1 MHLTTTSRTTAD
13 VTRLETIPLCGYPM
27 PTSCTKTVPPMRIS
41 KLPRRITL
49 GTWLMV
55 AGLAPEHSA
64 FADDVLAG
72 QYYERALQAYREQ
85 NNDEA
90 IIELKNALQQNERYV
105 AAHVLLGDIYLQK
118 KSLSEAEVQLNLAKQ
133 MGADP
138 SLIVENLAKLYTYEI
153 RYNDLLK
160 EIDPVKFNNELRPSL
175 HVFRGNAY
183 LQLNQISEALNE
195 FDSATLIDP
204 SHVAAVVGRANA
216 LLKRGDRKGADLAAD
231 KALQIQPDDHGA
243 WFAKGSIKHAGMEL
257 EEALKFYDKAIELN
271 PDHVDTRL
279 ARAGLLMDLKQD
291 DKAKQDLEYVRKAYP
306 FEPKAAYLHSVLLE
320 RNGEKETAAKEL
332 VFAADTISSIKPE
345 YLSAH
350 SSTLML
356 SGLVNYS
363 LQRFDLA
370 AEYLRLYV
378 KQFPE
383 QSGPY
388 KLLATI
394 LLKKNEPEQAIDLL
408 RPIQMRNPQDQRLA
422 YLLGNAFMQAGK
434 HDMANIMF
442 SKAAALSGGDDTI
455 QTEIGLNRLAMGQ
468 EQAATQD
475 LETAYKKNPDSLQAG
490 IPLVA
495 LKMSQGDS
503 ESALQI
509 AQALYKKASK
519 NLTLLNLLGTAQV
532 SNGQYKQARQSFE
545 KAIESD
551 PNFLAAQINLSKLD
565 VGENKFDQARQRL
578 RALNQK
584 DPGNLDILVEL
595 AKVEQS
601 AGRLDAANDWLERAK
616 KLESKSL
623 PVLLASVDLKLKMGR
638 ATEASAAAQAAEA
651 VDKNNLQVVDA
662 LARSYLANN
671 NREKALGVF
680 VRMADLARFNVKQL
694 YKAARYQID
703 AGDYYEAIKTLK
715 KAVLVDEGHIPSQ
728 IALVEME
735 LNHGKPV
742 FAASR
747 AESLLK
753 RYPKR
758 AFPHQLLGDIALHD
772 QNFSVANNHYQAA
785 FELEPDTTSLMQLFD
800 SLHKTNQSDKAFA
813 LLEQWVKK
821 HPKDYAPMAAFANEL
836 LQIGNFKEAEKYY
849 DLLLKQF
856 PNEPQFLNNL
866 AYVYLNLGN
875 NKALSLAE
883 QAHKLAPGQAATN
896 DTLGW
901 ILVNSG
907 QTEQG
912 LHYLRNAHS
921 LQSQDPEIRYHI
933 GVALSK
939 MQRNDEAR
947 QELEQALKAN
957 TAFNGRD
964 QAKALLEK
972 LR

>member
-1 MHLTTTSRTTAD
+1 MRKSQLPY
-13 VTRLETIPLCGYPM
+13 RL
-27 PTSCTKTVPPMRIS
+27 
-41 KLPRRITL
+41 TL
-49 GTWLMV
+49 GTWLLV
-55 AGLAPEHSA
+55 AGLTPEKVA
-64 FADDVLAG
+64 LADDILAG
-72 QYYERALQAYREQ
+72 QYYEQALQAYREHK
-85 NNDEA
+85 NDEA
-90 IIELKNALQQNERYV
+90 VIHLKNALQQNDRYV
-105 AAHVLLGDIYLQK
+105 AAHILLGDIYLQQ
-118 KSLSEAEVQLNLAKQ
+118 KSLSAAEVQLNLAKQ
-133 MGADP
+133 HGVDP
-138 SLIVENLAKLYTYEI
+138 ALIVENLAKLYTYQI
-153 RYNDLLK
+153 RYNDLIK
-160 EIDPVKFNNELRPSL
+160 EIDPVRFSTELRPAL

-195 FDSATLIDP
+195 FDSAAQIDP
-204 SHVAAVVGRANA
+204 NYVAATVGRANA
-216 LLKRGDRKGADLAAD
+216 LLKRGDRKGAEAAAD
-231 KALQIQPDDHGA
+231 KAMQIQPNDHGA
-243 WFAKGSIKHAGMEL
+243 WFAKGSIKHANMEL
-257 EEALKFYDKAIELN
+257 EEALKFYDKAVELN
-271 PDHVDTRL
+271 PDHIDTRL
-279 ARAGLLMDLKQD
+279 ARAGLLMDLKRD
-291 DKAKQDLEYVRKAYP
+291 EPAKQDLQYVREKYP
-306 FEPKAAYLHSVLLE
+306 FEPKAAYLNAVLLD
-320 RNGEKETAAKEL
+320 RNNQKDAAAKEL
-332 VFAADTISSIKPE
+332 VIAADTLASIKPE

-388 KLLATI
+388 KLLANV
-394 LLKKNEPEQAIDLL
+394 LLKKNEPEQAIELL

-442 SKAAALSGGDDTI
+442 GKATAMSDGNGDL
-455 QTEIGLNRLAMGQ
+455 QTEIGLNRLAMGH
-468 EQAATQD
+468 EQAAIQD
-475 LETAYKKNPDSLQAG
+475 LETAYKHNPDSLDAG

-509 AQALYKKASK
+509 AQTLYKRAST
-519 NLTLLNLLGTAQV
+519 NLTLLNLLGTTQV
-532 SNGQYKQARQSFE
+532 ANGQYKQARQSFE
-545 KAIESD
+545 KAIDSE
-551 PNFLAAQINLSKLD
+551 PNFLDAQINLSKLD
-565 VGENKFDQARQRL
+565 VGERKFDQARQRL
-578 RALNQK
+578 QALSQK
-584 DPGNLDILVEL
+584 DPNNLDILVEL

-616 KLESKSL
+616 KLDSKSL
-623 PVLLASVDLKLKMGR
+623 PVLLASVDLFLKMGK
-638 ATEASAAAQAAEA
+638 TSEASAAAQAAE
-651 VDKNNLQVVDA
+651 VIDKNNLQVIDA

-680 VRMADLARFNVKQL
+680 IRMADQARFNVKQL

-703 AGDYYEAIKTLK
+703 AGDYFEAIKTLK
-715 KAVLVDEGHIPSQ
+715 KAVLVDEDHIPSQ
-728 IALVEME
+728 IALAEME

-758 AFPHQLLGDIALHD
+758 AFPHQLLGDIAVHD
-772 QNFSVANNHYQAA
+772 NNFSLANSHYQTA
-785 FELEPDTTSLMQLFD
+785 FELEPDTTSLMQLFE
-800 SLHKTNQSDKAFA
+800 SMQKTNQPDKAFN

-821 HPKDYAPMAAFANEL
+821 HPQDYPPMAALASEL
-836 LQIGNFKEAEKYY
+836 LKNGNFKEAEKYY

-856 PNEPQFLNNL
+856 PSEPQFLNNL
-866 AYVYLNLGN
+866 AYVYLNVGN

-883 QAHKLAPGQAATN
+883 QAHKLAPDQAATN

-901 ILVNSG
+901 ILVNAG
-907 QTEQG
+907 QAEQG

-921 LQSQDPEIRYHI
+921 LQSHDPEIRYHI
-933 GVALSK
+933 AVALNQ
-939 MQRNDEAR
+939 MQRREEAR
-947 QELEQALKAN
+947 QELEEALKAN
-957 TAFNGRD
+957 TAFNGHE
-964 QAKALLEK
+964 QAKALLDK

>member
-1 MHLTTTSRTTAD
+1 
-13 VTRLETIPLCGYPM
+13 
-27 PTSCTKTVPPMRIS
+27 MRIS
-41 KLPRRITL
+41 KLPSRITF
-49 GTWLMV
+49 GTWLLV
-55 AGLAPEHSA
+55 AGIAPINYA
-64 FADDVLAG
+64 LADDVLAG
-72 QYYERALQAYREQ
+72 QYYERALQAYREH
-85 NNDEA
+85 NNEAA

-105 AAHVLLGDIYLQK
+105 AAHVLLGDIYLQQ
-118 KSLSEAEVQLNLAKQ
+118 KSLSETEVQLNLAKQ
-133 MGADP
+133 LGADP

-153 RYNDLLK
+153 RYNDLIK
-160 EIDPVKFNNELRPSL
+160 EIDPVKFNNELRPIL
-175 HVFRGNAY
+175 HVYRGNAY

-195 FDSATLIDP
+195 FDSAAQIDP

-231 KALQIQPDDHGA
+231 KAMQIQPDDHGA
-243 WFAKGSIKHAGMEL
+243 WFAKGSIKHANMEL
-257 EEALKFYDKAIELN
+257 EEALKFYDKAVELN

-306 FEPKAAYLHSVLLE
+306 FEPKAAYLNAVLLDK
-320 RNGEKETAAKEL
+320 NKQKEAAAKEL
-332 VFAADTISSIKPE
+332 VAAADIISSIKPE

-350 SSTLML
+350 GSTLML

-388 KLLATI
+388 TLLATI
-394 LLKKNEPEQAIDLL
+394 LLKKNEPEQAIELL
-408 RPIQMRNPQDQRLA
+408 RPIQIHNPQDSRLA

-442 SKAAALSGGDDTI
+442 GKAAALGDGKGSL
-455 QTEIGLNRLAMGQ
+455 QAEIGLNRLAMGQ

-475 LETAYKKNPDSLQAG
+475 LEAAYKQNPDSLQAG

-509 AQALYKKASK
+509 AQTLYKKASK

-532 SNGQYKQARQSFE
+532 SHGQYKQARQSFE
-545 KAIESD
+545 KAIELD

-578 RALNQK
+578 QALNQK
-584 DPGNLDILVEL
+584 DPNNLDILVEL

-601 AGRLDAANDWLERAK
+601 AGRLDAASDWLERAK
-616 KLESKSL
+616 KLDLKSL
-623 PVLLASVDLKLKMGR
+623 PVLLASVDLNLKMGKVSE
-638 ATEASAAAQAAEA
+638 ATAAAQAAEA
-651 VDKNNLQVVDA
+651 LDKNNLHVIDA
-662 LARSYLANN
+662 LARSYLASN

-680 VRMADLARFNVKQL
+680 VRMADQARFNVKQL

-747 AESLLK
+747 AESLMK

-758 AFPHQLLGDIALHD
+758 AFPRQLLGDVALHD
-772 QNFSVANNHYQAA
+772 QNFSLANSHYQAA
-785 FELEPDTTSLMQLFD
+785 FELEPNTTSLMQLYD
-800 SLHKTNQSDKAFA
+800 SLYKTNQPDKAFT

-821 HPKDYAPMAAFANEL
+821 KHSQDYVPMAAFANEL
-836 LQIGNFKEAEKYY
+836 LKSGNFKEAEKYY
-849 DLLLKQF
+849 DLLLKQY

-866 AYVYLNLGN
+866 AYTYLNLGN

-907 QTEQG
+907 QAEQG

-957 TAFNGRD
+957 TLFNGRD
-964 QAKALLEK
+964 QAKVLLEK

>member
-1 MHLTTTSRTTAD
+1 
-13 VTRLETIPLCGYPM
+13 
-27 PTSCTKTVPPMRIS
+27 MRIS

-133 MGADP
+133 MGVDP
-138 SLIVENLAKLYTYEI
+138 SLIVENQAKLYTYEI

-160 EIDPVKFNNELRPSL
+160 EIDPVRFSNELRPSL
-175 HVFRGNAY
+175 HVYRGNAY

-195 FDSATLIDP
+195 FDSAAQIDP

-216 LLKRGDRKGADLAAD
+216 LLKRGDLKGAELAAD
-231 KALQIQPDDHGA
+231 RAMQIQPDDHGA
-243 WFAKGSIKHAGMEL
+243 WFAKGSIKHASMEL
-257 EEALKFYDKAIELN
+257 EEALKFYDKAIGLN

-320 RNGEKETAAKEL
+320 RNGEKEAAAKEL
-332 VFAADTISSIKPE
+332 VIAADTISSIKPE

-356 SGLVNYS
+356 SGLVNFS
-363 LQRFDLA
+363 LQRYDLA
-370 AEYLRLYV
+370 AEYLRLYT

-442 SKAAALSGGDDTI
+442 GKAAALSGGDDTI

-509 AQALYKKASK
+509 AQALHKKASK
-519 NLTLLNLLGTAQV
+519 NLTLLNLLGAAQV

-565 VGENKFDQARQRL
+565 VGERKFDQARQRL
-578 RALNQK
+578 QALHQK
-584 DPGNLDILVEL
+584 EPANLDILVEL

-601 AGRLDAANDWLERAK
+601 AGRLDAANDLLERAK
-616 KLESKSL
+616 KLDSKSL
-623 PVLLASVDLKLKMGR
+623 LVLLASVDLNLQMGR
-638 ATEASAAAQAAEA
+638 TTEASAAAQAAEA

-772 QNFSVANNHYQAA
+772 QNFSLANSHYQAA

-883 QAHKLAPGQAATN
+883 QAHKLAPDQAATN

-907 QTEQG
+907 QIEQG

-933 GVALSK
+933 AVALTK
-939 MQRNDEAR
+939 LQRNDEAR
-947 QELEQALKAN
+947 QELEQALKTN
-957 TAFNGRD
+957 RAFNGME